1 MSGQR
6 KTELLSH
13 LKAYSD
19 KSRPLIEH
27 CDSEQQTKISIIN
40 PFIELL
46 GHAVNDPRQVKVEF
60 TVDVR
65 INREKVDYAIL
76 NNIGEPSI
84 FIEAKQIGTNL
95 NNPLLL
101 NQINSYANQV
111 NTVKFIALTDGQM
124 WHWFKK
130 ESHPSGGYQIDQ
142 TPFLIHDVLNP
153 GKIELSFLC
162 EISGRDIDLTS
173 AEDRAVE
180 TKISTL
186 IEDWLKAQLSETTLD
201 PEFIKL
207 LTKKIRRVRTANKTS
222 KTKKAWLSSFPQFI
236 ERHIEERLR
245 NVRGSVVPIDKKRA
259 ETQEI
264 EVTSTRSEQSSEASD
279 VSEGQSKRFQTKNG
293 VVELSIKL
301 RDRAWREVGAD
312 HWTIE
317 TTARDLFVNI
327 VKQFATLH
335 DYGSTAYYE
344 SLSKI
349 SPNNVSND
357 PEVISSRVKV
367 APLEAG
373 YFINVNLSNNNKQS
387 LLEKFEKSVVID
399 SRHVRPQE
407 KVEWWLV

>member
-1 MSGQR
+1 MSGQS
-6 KTELLSH
+6 KSELFSH
-13 LKAYSD
+13 LKAYSE
-19 KSRPLIEH
+19 KVRPLIEH
-27 CDSEQQTKISIIN
+27 CDSEEQTKISFIN

-46 GHAVNDPRQVKVEF
+46 GHDVRDPRQVRFEF

-65 INREKVDYAIL
+65 VNREKVDYAIL
-76 NNIGEPSI
+76 NNLSEPTI
-84 FIEAKQIGTNL
+84 FIEAKPIGTNL
-95 NNPLLL
+95 NNPMLL
-101 NQINSYANQV
+101 NQVNSYANQV
-111 NTVKFIALTDGQM
+111 NTVKFIALTNGQM
-124 WHWFKK
+124 WQWFKK
-130 ESHPSGGYQIDQ
+130 EIHPSGGYQIEAS
-142 TPFLIHDVLNP
+142 PFLVHDVLSP
-153 GKIELSFLC
+153 SKPELAFLS
-162 EISGRDIDLTS
+162 EISGRNMDVTS
-173 AEDRAVE
+173 AEAKALE
-180 TKISTL
+180 TKLSTL
-186 IEDWLKAQLSETTLD
+186 IDDWLTAQLSETTLD
-201 PEFIKL
+201 PEFIRL
-207 LTKKIRRVRTANKTS
+207 LTKKYHSMRTANNIS
-222 KTKKAWLSSFPQFI
+222 KITKAWLSSFPQFI
-236 ERHIEERLR
+236 ERRIEERLR
-245 NVRGSVVPIDKKRA
+245 NARTPVAPIDEIRA
-259 ETQEI
+259 ETQEL
-264 EVTSTRSEQSSEASD
+264 EVTSTSSDQPSEATD

-317 TTARDLFVNI
+317 TSARDLFVNI

-335 DYGSTAYYE
+335 DYGSTDYYE

-357 PEVISSRVKV
+357 PEVISRRVKV